1 MANPVVQWQIVAKD
15 AEGLASFYSRLFGWK
30 MDDRNA
36 LGYRKLHS
44 GEFSGGV
51 WPRGEEGQNLVQL
64 FVQVDDIDEYLK
76 KAETLGART
85 LIPRQQLP
93 DGDAMALV
101 IDPSGLSFALYTPA
115 TSAASVSSNRR

>member
-30 MDDRNA
+30 IDDRNA
-36 LGYRKLHS
+36 LGYRKLDS

-51 WPRGEEGQNLVQL
+51 WPRGEEGHNLVQL
-64 FVQVDDIDEYLK
+64 FVQVDDIDEYLQ
-76 KAETLGART
+76 KAETLGARI

-115 TSAASVSSNRR
+115 TSVASASSGTR